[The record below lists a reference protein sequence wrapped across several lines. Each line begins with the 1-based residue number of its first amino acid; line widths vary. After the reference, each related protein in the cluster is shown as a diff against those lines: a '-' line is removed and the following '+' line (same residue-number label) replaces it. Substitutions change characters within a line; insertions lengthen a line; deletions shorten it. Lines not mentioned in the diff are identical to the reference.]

1 MTLQITGEITN
12 IGEIQQITDN
22 FSKRVVTVKTDA
34 NSQYPQWIK
43 LETNNTKNA
52 LLDAFK
58 EGENVTIDFNLNGK
72 IGSNFNSLTLWKI
85 NKLA

>member
-72 IGSNFNSLTLWKI
+72 ENNGYNQLTVWRI
-85 NKLA
+85 NKL

>member
-34 NSQYPQWIK
+34 GSQYPQWVK
-43 LETNNTKNA
+43 LETNNAKNT

-58 EGENVTIDFNLNGK
+58 VGETVTIDFNLNGK
-72 IGSNFNSLTLWKI
+72 ENNGYNQLTVWKL
-85 NKLA
+85 NKL

>member
-72 IGSNFNSLTLWKI
+72 ENNGYNQLTVWKI
-85 NKLA
+85 NKH

>member
-1 MTLQITGEITN
+1 MTLQITGEITH

-43 LETNNTKNA
+43 LETNNIKNT
-52 LLDAFK
+52 LLDTFNV
-58 EGENVTIDFNLNGK
+58 GENVTIDFNLNGK
-72 IGSNFNSLTLWKI
+72 ENNNFNQLTIWKI
-85 NKLA
+85 NKNN